1 MYKQYWIHTIE
12 DIGRVESL
20 LFLVE
25 NMDIECCSVSN
36 FIICVQQTPTK
47 RSILN
52 EISQLLCKL
61 HTIFLKINF
70 FFMKIMTDKLEI
82 SQTNYCIIEYYYL
95 FTPLFKI
102 NESLDAK
109 KNNSSFS
116 FILKWRMQLFPFSI
130 WQQNWSLNVVLDS
143 ISSARKTKFNSI
155 IIQII

>member
-1 MYKQYWIHTIE
+1 
-12 DIGRVESL
+12 
-20 LFLVE
+20 
-25 NMDIECCSVSN
+25 MDIECCSVSN

-61 HTIFLKINF
+61 HTIFLKIYF

-116 FILKWRMQLFPFSI
+116 FILK
-130 WQQNWSLNVVLDS
+130 
-143 ISSARKTKFNSI
+143 
-155 IIQII
+155 